1 MAFLAVGRVPGPA
14 EVSDPGRVAAGGG
27 TIMKQ

>member
-1 MAFLAVGRVPGPA
+1 MGLLARGRETGPA

-27 TIMKQ
+27 PIMKQ